1 MITPQKQANLLADH
15 ESSEIKSQV
24 APWLSKI
31 AYPLGKRIILPFFFK
46 KVTIT
51 GEENIPHSGAV
62 IVAPTHRSRWDAL
75 IVPYAV
81 GRLSSGRDPHFMV
94 SANEMKGIQG
104 WFIRRLG
111 GFPVNTERPGIE
123 SLKHSFEL
131 LCQGEMVVIF
141 PEGGIFRTDKVQPLK
156 RGVAKIALDTEEVR
170 PEVETKILPVNIAYD
185 QEIPQRGSSVTVNI
199 GKPLTVKDY
208 NVPTHSTK
216 QNSIHLTQNL
226 EQSLI
231 NLRST

>member
-1 MITPQKQANLLADH
+1 MITNQKQANLLAEH
-15 ESSEIKSQV
+15 ESSNIKSQI

-31 AYPLGKRIILPFFFK
+31 AYVLGKRLILPFFFK
-46 KVTIT
+46 KISIT
-51 GEENIPHSGAV
+51 GQENIPRSGAV

-111 GFPVNTERPGIE
+111 GFPVNTSRPGIE

-141 PEGGIFRTDKVQPLK
+141 PEGGIFRTEKVQPLK
-156 RGVAKIALDTEEVR
+156 RGVAKIALDTEEVK
-170 PEVETKILPVNIAYD
+170 PEVESRILPVKITYD
-185 QEIPQRGSSVTVNI
+185 QEIPQRGSSVTVSI
-199 GKPLTVKDY
+199 GKPFTVKDY
-208 NVPTHSTK
+208 NSPTHSAK
-216 QNSIHLTQNL
+216 QNSINLTQDL
-226 EQSLI
+226 EQSLV
-231 NLRST
+231 NL